1 MGFIGSRPLGEELV
15 GIERDMTNFLHHEDG
30 RILKF
35 NGRSIKEGEIAFI
48 ELRMVCWISL
58 MDYVS

>member
-35 NGRSIKEGEIAFI
+35 NGDRLKRVKLPLLS
-48 ELRMVCWISL
+48 
-58 MDYVS
+58 